1 MRLSFIDCGMV
12 SCSVSLWAVLGTFA
26 VIFFLSPRGFQLPTF
41 CAGWGSSALSL
52 LGGFNCQPFVL
63 VGSQLLTVLCWL
75 VLIRCNLLSLSS
87 GVSAVILFVHEYFSA
102 EIFLSPQGFQLP
114 FFRVHGRLQ
123 PGLSLLGS
131 LSSQSLPSC
140 CSRIV
145 YMLYQKVV
153 HVKLE

>member
-1 MRLSFIDCGMV
+1 MKLSFIDCGMV

-41 CAGWGSSALSL
+41 CAGWGSSTLSL
-52 LGGFNCQPFVL
+52 LGCFNCQPFVL

-102 EIFLSPQGFQLP
+102 EIFLSPAILSGSWPTAAWPLP
-114 FFRVHGRLQ
+114 PRQ
-123 PGLSLLGS
+123 
-131 LSSQSLPSC
+131 SQQSVSTF
-140 CSRIV
+140 
-145 YMLYQKVV
+145 ML
-153 HVKLE
+153 